1 MNLLRLVARP
11 LIAVPFIV
19 DGVSAMRNPQA
30 HAEQFKKVAPL
41 LETMG
46 VPPVLAADTRMLT
59 RGLGAVTTVA
69 ATGLALGKAPRACAT
84 VLATVAVPIALIQNP
99 VWTAKD
105 RAERNRYRRG
115 LERYGAALGGVI
127 LATTDRLGQPSAAW
141 RLANWRDHKA
151 DLVEARNAT
160 WQAAKETFDSH

>member
-11 LIAVPFIV
+11 LIAAPFIV

-30 HAEQFKKVAPL
+30 HAEQFQKVAPL
-41 LETMG
+41 LESAG
-46 VPPVLAADTRMLT
+46 IPPVLASDSRMLA
-59 RGLGAVTTVA
+59 RALGALTTVA
-69 ATGLALGKAPRACAT
+69 ATGLALGKAPRACAG
-84 VLATVAVPIALIQNP
+84 VLAAVAVPIALVQNP

-105 RAERNRYRRG
+105 PVERNRYRRG

-127 LATTDRLGQPSAAW
+127 LATTDRLGEPSAAW
-141 RLANWRDHKA
+141 KLANWREHKA

-160 WQAAKETFDSH
+160 WQAAKETFDTH